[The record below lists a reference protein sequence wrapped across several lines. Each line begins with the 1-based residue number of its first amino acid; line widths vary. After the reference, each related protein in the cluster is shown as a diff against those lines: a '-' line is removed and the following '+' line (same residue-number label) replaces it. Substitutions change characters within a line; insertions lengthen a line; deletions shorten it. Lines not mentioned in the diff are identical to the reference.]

1 MSQIIAAAVPLI
13 ISPDRWSRNTKFDEK
28 YLVPGFLDNYS
39 AQEAGSTI
47 LRINEDLL
55 LRNYKDFLDEF
66 YGFIG
71 ESLVKC
77 TGMDN
82 YQVPEANTLDEF
94 REAFDE
100 MRSGRVPII
109 YERPSTFSTLGC
121 QCDAYWIF
129 YMGSS
134 DAYLEDYST
143 LRHLENIL
151 AKAMKNP
158 LAKAVK
164 FGMFG

>member
-1 MSQIIAAAVPLI
+1 MGQIIAAAAPLI
-13 ISPDRWSRNTKFDEK
+13 ISPDRWSRNAKFDEK
-28 YLVPGFLDNYS
+28 YLVSGFLDNYS
-39 AQEAGSTI
+39 AQEAVSTI

-71 ESLVKC
+71 ESLAKC
-77 TGMDN
+77 TGTDN

-94 REAFDE
+94 REVFDE

-109 YERPSTFSTLGC
+109 YERPSAFSTLGC
-121 QCDAYWIF
+121 QCDAYWLF

-151 AKAMKNP
+151 SKAIKNP